1 MSEWVDRIRG
11 HAVWKLLETVPPL
24 IDQALA
30 RENIEAAAID
40 SLERLRTVL
49 IITNNRLLAVD
60 PYLLDP
66 RILGVLESAFTA
78 IKNAL
83 DQFNANGNISTINSA
98 NQNADDVLGALP
110 RSYSIENKED
120 LTNISSAAAHY
131 RGEIDK
137 YLKHALKTHRE
148 IAAAAENNSQLLSE
162 LSTVITAE
170 KERLSTVTSE
180 FQTQFSTGQDTRQTE
195 FTTAQS
201 ERQNAFTASQTERQ
215 EKFSNTTVENQQQ
228 FSAAQEAKAKEF
240 SEAEA
245 ERKEMTI
252 ALLTEYTEKLAE
264 HNSSFAKDRELL
276 GKLGTDKIE
285 EVRASAVL
293 DAQEVIAQLQKIK
306 TDVERVAGVVGNLSL
321 TSGHLNAANTSRNLQ
336 YVWQAI
342 TVLSLIGLIFIG
354 ITIAFPTTIPIL
366 LNHLFSIPLPA
377 PTTEILTDTVYWRG
391 FAARVFLALALGVLA
406 AYASRQGDKFMEIER
421 KNRKIALEM
430 EAVGPFIAPLPKA
443 MQDQFRMELGGR
455 SFGIPEGEGAR
466 KEDPSPINL
475 VDILKSKEVQEAFA
489 KGFKA
494 AQKPE

>member
-1 MSEWVDRIRG
+1 M
-11 HAVWKLLETVPPL
+11 
-24 IDQALA
+24 
-30 RENIEAAAID
+30 
-40 SLERLRTVL
+40 
-49 IITNNRLLAVD
+49 
-60 PYLLDP
+60 LDP
-66 RILGVLESAFTA
+66 RILSVLESAFNA

-98 NQNADDVLGALP
+98 NQNADDVLGALQ

-120 LTNISSAAAHY
+120 LANISSATAHY

-137 YLKHALKTHRE
+137 HLKHALKTHRE

-162 LSTVITAE
+162 LSAVITAE

-180 FQTQFSTGQDTRQTE
+180 FQTQFSTGQDNRQTE

-215 EKFSNTTVENQQQ
+215 EKFSSTTVENQQQ

-285 EVRASAVL
+285 EVRAAAVL

-321 TSGHLNAANTSRNLQ
+321 TSGHLNAANVSR
-336 YVWQAI
+336 
-342 TVLSLIGLIFIG
+342 G
-354 ITIAFPTTIPIL
+354 
-366 LNHLFSIPLPA
+366 
-377 PTTEILTDTVYWRG
+377 
-391 FAARVFLALALGVLA
+391 GVP
-406 AYASRQGDKFMEIER
+406 DF
-421 KNRKIALEM
+421 
-430 EAVGPFIAPLPKA
+430 V
-443 MQDQFRMELGGR
+443 
-455 SFGIPEGEGAR
+455 
-466 KEDPSPINL
+466 
-475 VDILKSKEVQEAFA
+475 
-489 KGFKA
+489 
-494 AQKPE
+494 